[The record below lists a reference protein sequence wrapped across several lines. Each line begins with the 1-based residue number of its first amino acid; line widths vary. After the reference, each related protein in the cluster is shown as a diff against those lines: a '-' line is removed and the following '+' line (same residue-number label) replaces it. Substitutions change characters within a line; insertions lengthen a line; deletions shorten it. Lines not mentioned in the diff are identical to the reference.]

1 MYFLYEDGDVLNRPV
16 ECFYFDTDSM
26 YFPVHAHWHFYMEL
40 VLMLSGNVV
49 MSSGS
54 DKFTLHKGE
63 MVLFHPKAVHS
74 MSGADGDH
82 ARYAVIKL
90 DINRMN
96 LTPSYA
102 PKFRSIFRSAERKGM
117 STTFTSAKS
126 ASIGAPEVFERCI
139 DEMSRQEYG
148 FDLVIRTE
156 LYRLLI
162 SIVRC
167 WQEQGFSVDSE
178 AYSEDSKYDIYSITE
193 FIDQRLAQGVQ
204 VSEVAERCSMSY
216 SYFAKKFLSVYGKTC
231 KEYIEEMRIIKAEE
245 FLIFTDFDLDRI
257 SRETGFSDS
266 PHLIRSFRKLRGITP
281 KQFRMK
287 NRGGK

>member
-1 MYFLYEDGDVLNRPV
+1 MYFLYEEGDVLNRPV
-16 ECFYFDTDSM
+16 ECFYFDTASR

-40 VLMLSGNVV
+40 VLMLEGSVV

-54 DKFTLHKGE
+54 EKFTLNAGE

-74 MSGADGDH
+74 MMEGT

-102 PKFRSIFRSAERKGM
+102 PKLRSIFRSAERKGM
-117 STTFTSAKS
+117 NTRFTPDQTEAL
-126 ASIGAPEVFERCI
+126 GAGEIFARCI

-148 FDLVIRTE
+148 FDLVIRTD

-162 SIVRC
+162 NILRC
-167 WQEQGFSVDSE
+167 WQTQGFSVDSE
-178 AYSEDSKYDIYSITE
+178 AYTEDSKYDIYNITE
-193 FIDQRLAQGVQ
+193 YIDQRLADGVQ
-204 VSEVAERCSMSY
+204 VSEIAEQCGMSY
-216 SYFAKKFLSVYGKTC
+216 SYFAKKFLAVYGKTC
-231 KEYIEEMRIIKAEE
+231 KEYIEEMRIFKAEE

-257 SRETGFSDS
+257 SAETGFTDA
-266 PHLIRSFRKLRGITP
+266 PHLIKSFRKLRGVTP
-281 KQFRMK
+281 RKFRLDNK
-287 NRGGK
+287 NGL

>member
-16 ECFYFDTDSM
+16 ECFYFDTTSK

-40 VLMLSGNVV
+40 VLMLRGSVV
-49 MSSGS
+49 MANGS
-54 DKFTLHKGE
+54 EKITLREGE
-63 MVLFHPKAVHS
+63 MVLFHPKVVHS
-74 MSGADGDH
+74 MSAADGNP

-96 LTPSYA
+96 ITPSYA

-117 STTFTSAKS
+117 STFFNCAQTEQAEALEIFS
-126 ASIGAPEVFERCI
+126 RCI
-139 DEMSRQEYG
+139 DEMKQQKYG

-156 LYRLLI
+156 LYRLLVNI
-162 SIVRC
+162 LRC

-178 AYSEDSKYDIYSITE
+178 AYSEDSQYDIYSITE
-193 FIDQRLAQGVQ
+193 YIDQRLAQGVQ
-204 VSEVAERCSMSY
+204 VSEVAERCGMSY

-231 KEYIEEMRIIKAEE
+231 KEYIEEMRIVKAEE

-266 PHLIRSFRKLRGITP
+266 PHMIKSFKKLRGVTP
-281 KQFRMK
+281 RQFRLNNPGRK
-287 NRGGK
+287 

>member
-1 MYFLYEDGDVLNRPV
+1 MYFLYEEGDVLNRPV
-16 ECFYFDTDSM
+16 ECFYFDTSSK
-26 YFPVHAHWHFYMEL
+26 YFPVRAHWHFYMEL
-40 VLMLSGNVV
+40 VLMLSGSVV
-49 MSSGS
+49 ISNGS
-54 DKFTLHKGE
+54 EKYTLHQGE

-74 MSGADGDH
+74 MSAAEQGA

-102 PKFRSIFRSAERKGM
+102 PKLRSIFRSAERKGM
-117 STTFTSAKS
+117 NTLFSSAQT
-126 ASIGAPEVFERCI
+126 AAAGAQEVFSRCI
-139 DEMSRQEYG
+139 DEMTRQEYG

-162 SIVRC
+162 NILRC

-178 AYSEDSKYDIYSITE
+178 TYSEDSRYDIYNITE
-193 FIDQRLAQGVQ
+193 YIDQRLAQGVQ
-204 VSEVAERCSMSY
+204 VSEIAEQCGMSY
-216 SYFAKKFLSVYGKTC
+216 SYFAKNFLSVYGKTC

-245 FLIFTDFDLDRI
+245 YLIFTDLDLDRI
-257 SRETGFSDS
+257 SRETGFADS
-266 PHLIRSFRKLRGITP
+266 PHLIKSFRKLRGITP

-287 NRGGK
+287 NLFK

>member
-16 ECFYFDTDSM
+16 ECFYFDTTSK

-40 VLMLSGNVV
+40 VLMLSGSVV
-49 MSSGS
+49 MADGS
-54 DKFTLHKGE
+54 EKYTLHEGE

-74 MSGADGDH
+74 MSPADGNP

-96 LTPSYA
+96 ITPSYA

-117 STTFTSAKS
+117 STFFNSAQ
-126 ASIGAPEVFERCI
+126 AEAAGAPEVFSRCI
-139 DEMSRQEYG
+139 DEMKRQEYG

-162 SIVRC
+162 NIVRC

-204 VSEVAERCSMSY
+204 VAEVAERCGMSY
-216 SYFAKKFLSVYGKTC
+216 SYFAKKFLAVYGKTC

-266 PHLIRSFRKLRGITP
+266 PHMIKSFKKLRGITP

-287 NRGGK
+287 NLGRK